1 VAGGVTGSVGEG
13 DSSTLRGVVGGADG
27 TSEWGTLRAS
37 ASGTGGRGA
46 GGVSNTFR
54 GTTLG
59 NGGGAMVG
67 CARAAL
73 GAVTLVSTSVSWRR
87 ASTWLVSR
95 GARGEPEDGCLRAL
109 TMSWMPARI
118 KSLEEAIFGGEPT
131 ESITNECSASGP
143 NPHSITAIRVE
154 SGTSVPAID
163 TMGRPKVLLRWL
175 FVNEDANAGW
185 SQRCPIEIEITVE
198 GSPRRQLGME
208 TRGAQEI

>member
-1 VAGGVTGSVGEG
+1 MAGVKRCKGRTRRRMFACIDNVVDAGKNQ
-13 DSSTLRGVVGGADG
+13 VVGG
-27 TSEWGTLRAS
+27 
-37 ASGTGGRGA
+37 
-46 GGVSNTFR
+46 
-54 GTTLG
+54 G
-59 NGGGAMVG
+59 NRHG
-67 CARAAL
+67 
-73 GAVTLVSTSVSWRR
+73 S
-87 ASTWLVSR
+87 
-95 GARGEPEDGCLRAL
+95 
-109 TMSWMPARI
+109 
-118 KSLEEAIFGGEPT
+118 FGGEPT